1 MSKLNLDD
9 SMDSLEREVEEK
21 RKAQAAA
28 LTTSDEAASQE
39 PATSEDNIDSA
50 IKAVLLS
57 QGLTGEDI
65 ESIKE
70 KFGRLFVYPWNDEKV
85 YVYRPLIRKE
95 YNLLRTLVNDAEEM
109 KTKVIERCV
118 VFPVM
123 TRESLDNELAGI
135 QEVLSE
141 IIFRSSG
148 FINPE
153 EAMAWIREI

>member
-1 MSKLNLDD
+1 MSKLNLDNSVD
-9 SMDSLEREVEEK
+9 DLEKELEEK

-28 LTTSDEAASQE
+28 IGEVE
-39 PATSEDNIDSA
+39 PEEEVDRNEDATDTA
-50 IKAVLLS
+50 IKAILLS
-57 QGLTGEDI
+57 QGLTPEDI
-65 ESIKE
+65 ATIKE
-70 KFGRLFVYPWNDEKV
+70 KFGRLFVYPWNDDKI

-95 YNLLRTLVNDAEEM
+95 YNLLRTLVNDSEEM

-123 TRESLDNELAGI
+123 TRESLESELAGI